1 VLLSARSGYLGD
13 KADFLFARSTFHR
26 FSLRYPFT
34 LAARRVIHGFA
45 AFGIGFFLMVV
56 VISQTL
62 SQSTG
67 TLPKYDIHSEMK
79 TKGIVN
85 EVDIVPLGS
94 KKDLRELIVKSGEDK
109 IHIYVCPQTFEQEM
123 GISFTKGD
131 EIAVTG
137 SKVKHE
143 ETDVILARELVKGT
157 DTLVF
162 RDSKGNPVWDP
173 RTGK

>member
-1 VLLSARSGYLGD
+1 VLFSARSGFLVHN
-13 KADFLFARSTFHR
+13 ADVLIARPAFHR
-26 FSLRYPFT
+26 LSLRYSFT
-34 LAARRVIHGFA
+34 LAGRRIIHWFA
-45 AFGIGFFLMVV
+45 AFGTGFFLMAL

-79 TKGIVN
+79 TKGIVD

-137 SKVKHE
+137 SKVKQE
-143 ETDVILARELVKGT
+143 ETEVILARELVKGT